1 MLPYGAY
8 GTHRGH
14 CMPSSPLIDILE
26 NDLDPQVLALLLK
39 DHTAS
44 RVLPEGEQ
52 RNIIWA
58 TDDYADLGE
67 GYGYHNEIRPEL
79 VVGVHG
85 RVIQPRV
92 LKSREAQQ
100 NRSRDKAEVFTPAW
114 ICNVQVNLV
123 DSAWFGRDGVFNTE
137 NEDRT
142 WTVNT
147 DKVSFP
153 QGKTWMDYVRDVRLE
168 ITCGEAPYLVSRY
181 DTVSGEAIPLGRRI
195 GILDR
200 KLRVIGENTETT
212 GEWLKA
218 AAVAFQSVY
227 GYDWQGDNVVLA
239 RESLLYSFIDYY
251 RDKFGKDPLK
261 RSLLQIAYIVSW
273 NIWQMDGLKCVI
285 PGTCGQ
291 PVVEHSLFGDE
302 VVQHPCEGC
311 RTGDIHRHNGIYCLI
326 RDWRKK
332 SRDRQVEP
340 FVNSISK

>member
-1 MLPYGAY
+1 MPYGAY
-8 GTHRGH
+8 GTHRRH
-14 CMPSSPLIDILE
+14 CMSSSPLIDILE

-44 RVLPEGEQ
+44 RGLPEGEQ

-58 TDDYADLGE
+58 TDDYAELGE
-67 GYGYHNEIRPEL
+67 GYGYYDEIRPEL

-92 LKSREAQQ
+92 LKTRECQQ
-100 NRSRDKAEVFTPAW
+100 SRSRDKAEVFTPAW
-114 ICNVQVNLV
+114 ICNAQINLV
-123 DSAWFGRDGVFNTE
+123 DGAWFGRDGVFNNE
-137 NEDRT
+137 NDDRT

-147 DKVSFP
+147 DKVAFP
-153 QGKTWMDYVRDVRLE
+153 AGKTWMDYVRDVRLE
-168 ITCGEAPYLVSRY
+168 ITCGEAPYLASRY
-181 DTVSGEAIPLGRRI
+181 DAVSGRSIPIGRRI

-200 KLRVIGENTETT
+200 KLRVIGENTETS

-218 AAVAFQSVY
+218 AAIAFQSVY

-273 NIWQMDGLKCVI
+273 NVWQMDGLKCVI
-285 PGTCGQ
+285 PDTCGQ
-291 PVVEHSLFGDE
+291 PTVEHSLFGDE

-332 SRDRQVEP
+332 PRDRQVEP
-340 FVNSISK
+340 FVNSIPK